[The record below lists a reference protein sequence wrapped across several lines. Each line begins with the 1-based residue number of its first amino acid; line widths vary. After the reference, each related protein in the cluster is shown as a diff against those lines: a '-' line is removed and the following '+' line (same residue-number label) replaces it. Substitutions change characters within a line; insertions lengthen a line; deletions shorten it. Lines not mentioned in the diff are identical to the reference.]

1 MSLLDQI
8 TGALG
13 TPDNVSSL
21 MGGLRTNE
29 ADTRS
34 MLGSAIPAVLA
45 GLGAQSGGDGA
56 GALHGLVSSDKGGL
70 LASIGSFFEQGDR
83 TGLASGLVGSLFGK
97 QRGAIEGHISGESG
111 VDLSSVTRFLPMLAP
126 AIMSALGKIGDDDSL
141 DADGLS
147 EQLATI
153 GAEGS
158 LGDILEQ
165 ADDEDRSGF
174 LDGIASLVGAGG
186 LGALIP
192 ALGTGDDSA
201 GTSVAAAA
209 ASVGAVGAGAAGATS
224 YDYNDRDRTGLGW
237 LIPALLIAGG
247 LILGLILWQC
257 GNSEVRQASVET
269 IEEPEPEVAAEPE
282 ADPEPEP
289 EPTAVPEPTATPEP
303 EPTATPAPEPTAVPV
318 VTIADLAVASPDLST
333 LVGVADQ
340 LGLVPVLAD
349 PDAGPFTVFAPTNDA
364 FAAAGDVVERLD
376 EDQLATTVGFH
387 VVPGIF
393 TSDQVVPGAEFET
406 LTGEILRIGDDGTL
420 PGGFGVA
427 QADVTADNGIVH
439 IVEGVLVPGSVQ
451 RSLAT
456 ADVNALL
463 RLEPIQFAVGSAEIL
478 PESVPTL
485 DNAIAV
491 LTEVP
496 AGTQLEVQG
505 HTDSDGGEAGN
516 LALSDARANSVVAYL
531 TNGGVDPEILT
542 PVGYGET
549 QLLIDPDLTP
559 EDKQQNR
566 RIEFVDTTGN

>member
-56 GALHGLVSSDKGGL
+56 SALHGLVSSDKGGL
-70 LASIGSFFEQGDR
+70 LASVGSFFEQGDR

-111 VDLSSVTRFLPMLAP
+111 VDLSSVSRFLPMLAP
-126 AIMSALGKIGDDDSL
+126 AVMSMLGKIGDDDSL

-153 GAEGS
+153 GADGP

-165 ADDEDRSGF
+165 ADDDDRSGF
-174 LDGIASLVGAGG
+174 LDGIASLAGAGG

-192 ALGTGDDSA
+192 AMGAGDDGA
-201 GTSVAAAA
+201 GAGVATAA
-209 ASVGAVGAGAAGATS
+209 ASVGAVGAGVAGVTR
-224 YDYNDRDRTGLGW
+224 YDHNDRDRTGLGW

-257 GNSEVRQASVET
+257 GNSEVRQAAVET
-269 IEEPEPEVAAEPE
+269 IEEPEAEVAAEPE
-282 ADPEPEP
+282 PEPEP

-303 EPTATPAPEPTAVPV
+303 APTATPEPEPTAVPV
-318 VTIADLAVASPDLST
+318 VTIADLAVGSPELST

-340 LGLVPVLAD
+340 LGLVPTLAD

-364 FAAAGDVVERLD
+364 FEAAGTVVERLD
-376 EDQLATTVGFH
+376 DDQLATTVGFH
-387 VVPGIF
+387 VVQGVV

-406 LTGEILRIGDDGTL
+406 LAGETLRIGDDGTL
-420 PGGFGVA
+420 PGGFGVV
-427 QADVTADNGIVH
+427 QADLTADNGIVH
-439 IVEGVLVPGSVQ
+439 VVEGVLVPGSVQ

-491 LTEVP
+491 LTNVP

-505 HTDSDGGEAGN
+505 HTDSDGGDAGN

>member
-13 TPDNVSSL
+13 TSDNVSSL

-56 GALHGLVSSDKGGL
+56 SALHGLVSTDKGGL

-97 QRGAIEGHISGESG
+97 QRGAIEGHISNESG
-111 VDLSSVTRFLPMLAP
+111 VDISSVTRFLPMLAP
-126 AIMSALGKIGDDDSL
+126 AVMSMLGKIGDDDSL

-153 GAEGS
+153 GAAGP

-165 ADDEDRSGF
+165 ADDDDRSGF
-174 LDGIASLVGAGG
+174 LDGIASLAGAGG

-192 ALGTGDDSA
+192 SMGAATGGGA
-201 GTSVAAAA
+201 GAGAGVAAAA
-209 ASVGAVGAGAAGATS
+209 ASAGAVGAGAAG

-237 LIPALLIAGG
+237 LIPAFLIAGG

-257 GNSEVRQASVET
+257 GNSEVRQAAVET
-269 IEEPEPEVAAEPE
+269 IEEPEAEPVVE
-282 ADPEPEP
+282 AEP
-289 EPTAVPEPTATPEP
+289 EPTAAPEPTATPEPEPEP

-318 VTIADLAVASPDLST
+318 VTIADLAVGTPELST

-364 FAAAGDVVERLD
+364 FEAAGDVVARLD

-387 VVPGIF
+387 VVPGVV
-393 TSDQVVPGAEFET
+393 TSDQVVAGAEFET
-406 LTGEILRIGDDGTL
+406 LAGETLRIGADGTL
-420 PGGFGVA
+420 PGGFGVI

-439 IVEGVLVPGSVQ
+439 IVEGVLVPGSIQ

-485 DNAIAV
+485 DNAIVV
-491 LTEVP
+491 LTNVP

-505 HTDSDGGEAGN
+505 HTDSDGGDAGN

-531 TNGGVDPEILT
+531 TAGGVDPEILT